1 MKNSLYKKYTLI
13 LKLTLKN
20 YSLLRIFQ
28 ILEILQLDL
37 KGTVLDLGASA
48 SITNVSNY
56 LNNTE
61 NRVYANFTGN
71 ESIQINLENYPNK
84 INQYFDN
91 ILLMNVLEHIKN
103 HQNCLLNIKALL
115 KNKGILYGS
124 TPFMY
129 SIHQSPND
137 YLRYTKQ
144 FLEEHIYENGFEN
157 VEVKTLGAG
166 IFCCIYSLIF
176 NWTKKIPLLNL
187 IILPAFLV
195 LDNFVNLFSKNIK
208 SNNPLGYFFIAKK
221 S

>member
-144 FLEEHIYENGFEN
+144 FLEEHIFENGFEN

-187 IILPAFLV
+187 IILPVFLV

-221 S
+221 N

>member
-144 FLEEHIYENGFEN
+144 FLEEHISENGFEN

>member
-1 MKNSLYKKYTLI
+1 M
-13 LKLTLKN
+13 
-20 YSLLRIFQ
+20 
-28 ILEILQLDL
+28 
-37 KGTVLDLGASA
+37 
-48 SITNVSNY
+48 
-56 LNNTE
+56 NNTE

-71 ESIQINLENYPNK
+71 ETIQINLENYPNK
-84 INQYFDN
+84 MNQFFDN

-144 FLEEHIYENGFEN
+144 FLEEHISENGFEN
-157 VEVKTLGAG
+157 VEVKTLGVG

-187 IILPAFLV
+187 IILPVFLV

>member
-115 KNKGILYGS
+115 RNKGILYGS

-157 VEVKTLGAG
+157 VEVKTLGTG

>member
-28 ILEILQLDL
+28 ILEILELDL
-37 KGTVLDLGASA
+37 KGTVLDLGASP
-48 SITNVSNY
+48 STTNVSNY
-56 LNNTE
+56 LGNTE

-84 INQYFDN
+84 INQFFDN

-115 KNKGILYGS
+115 QNKGILYGS

-144 FLEEHIYENGFEN
+144 FLEEHISENGFEN
-157 VEVKTLGAG
+157 VEVKTLGTG

-176 NWTKKIPLLNL
+176 NFTKKIPLLNL

-208 SNNPLGYFFIAKK
+208 SNNPLGYFFTAKK

>member
-1 MKNSLYKKYTLI
+1 MVAFALSPIYCP
-13 LKLTLKN
+13 
-20 YSLLRIFQ
+20 

-144 FLEEHIYENGFEN
+144 FLEEHISENGFEN
-157 VEVKTLGAG
+157 VEVKTLGTG